1 MTETTPELPATPSAT
16 PATPAP
22 SATPATAAPSAA
34 GPYPGAF
41 VPPYGAVP
49 AAAPASALPPFV
61 APASPWATPTSAPSA
76 SPAAA
81 PRRTG
86 RTVAAVLAAALL
98 AGTAGGVAGA
108 SLAAEPG
115 TGSSLTASTTRVSTG
130 SALTGVERV
139 AETVL
144 PSVVHISATT
154 AQGGGTGSGIVL
166 SSDGVILTNNH
177 VVAGV
182 ADGGELTVTFHD
194 GRTVPATIVGRDPGA
209 DVAVIRAEGVTDA
222 VAVEIGR
229 SADLAV
235 GQQVVAIGSP
245 LGLQGT
251 VTTGIVS
258 ALDRPVVSGDG
269 SGETSVLNAIQTDA
283 PINPGNSGGALVD
296 MDGRL
301 IGINSAIATLGAA
314 SGGQS
319 GSIGLGFAIPVDQ
332 ARWIA
337 EQILDTGTSSRA
349 VLGVSGDDA
358 PEGGAVI
365 TSVAE
370 GSAAAEAG
378 LREGDVVTRIGDTR
392 IDGIEKLMATVRSS
406 MPGSTVDVV
415 VVRDGS
421 TETVSVTLGT
431 AGVEL

>member
-1 MTETTPELPATPSAT
+1 MTETTPETPLPPSA
-16 PATPAP
+16 P
-22 SATPATAAPSAA
+22 
-34 GPYPGAF
+34 GPYPGVRTGPVVGSYAGAPAPTHSA
-41 VPPYGAVP
+41 PPLS
-49 AAAPASALPPFV
+49 AAPTIS
-61 APASPWATPTSAPSA
+61 
-76 SPAAA
+76 
-81 PRRTG
+81 RRG
-86 RTVAAVLAAALL
+86 ARTAVAVLATALL

-108 SLAAEPG
+108 TLAGEPNSP
-115 TGSSLTASTTRVSTG
+115 SSLTASTARVST
-130 SALTGVERV
+130 STAATGVERV

-144 PSVVHISATT
+144 PSVVHIRATT
-154 AQGGGTGSGIVL
+154 AQGGGTGSGVVL
-166 SSDGVILTNNH
+166 QSDGVILTNNH

-194 GRTVPATIVGRDPGA
+194 GRTVPATILGRDPGA

-222 VAVEIGR
+222 VPVEIGR
-229 SADLAV
+229 SAELAV
-235 GQQVVAIGSP
+235 GQPVVAIGSP

-269 SGETSVLNAIQTDA
+269 SGDTSVLNAIQTDA

-337 EQILDTGTSSRA
+337 DRILDTGSSSRA
-349 VLGVSGDDA
+349 VLGVSGEDA
-358 PEGGAVI
+358 ADGGARI
-365 TSVAE
+365 TVVAE
-370 GSAAAEAG
+370 GSAAADAG
-378 LREGDVVTRIGDTR
+378 LRVGDVVTLVGDTR
-392 IDGIEKLMATVRSS
+392 IDGIEKLIATVRSA
-406 MPGSTVDVV
+406 MPGSTVEVTI
-415 VVRDGS
+415 VRDGA
-421 TETVSVTLGT
+421 TQTVPVTLGT
-431 AGVEL
+431 AGVEA

>member
-1 MTETTPELPATPSAT
+1 
-16 PATPAP
+16 
-22 SATPATAAPSAA
+22 
-34 GPYPGAF
+34 
-41 VPPYGAVP
+41 
-49 AAAPASALPPFV
+49 
-61 APASPWATPTSAPSA
+61 
-76 SPAAA
+76 
-81 PRRTG
+81 
-86 RTVAAVLAAALL
+86 
-98 AGTAGGVAGA
+98 
-108 SLAAEPG
+108 
-115 TGSSLTASTTRVSTG
+115 
-130 SALTGVERV
+130 
-139 AETVL
+139 
-144 PSVVHISATT
+144 
-154 AQGGGTGSGIVL
+154 
-166 SSDGVILTNNH
+166 
-177 VVAGV
+177 
-182 ADGGELTVTFHD
+182 
-194 GRTVPATIVGRDPGA
+194 
-209 DVAVIRAEGVTDA
+209 
-222 VAVEIGR
+222 
-229 SADLAV
+229 
-235 GQQVVAIGSP
+235 
-245 LGLQGT
+245 
-251 VTTGIVS
+251 
-258 ALDRPVVSGDG
+258 
-269 SGETSVLNAIQTDA
+269 VLNAIQTDA